1 MFMQPHITHLLVDIG
16 PMHLL
21 EVIASIL
28 DLIAKEACD
37 MTTHV
42 KERILIKH
50 RGTLVGNAVIHIVVG
65 RDLAGVASV
74 ELCLEI
80 CADL

>member
-28 DLIAKEACD
+28 DLISKEACD

-50 RGTLVGNAVIHIVVG
+50 
-65 RDLAGVASV
+65 
-74 ELCLEI
+74 
-80 CADL
+80 